1 MTNPLTLVVL
11 YSNMNTQK
19 FKVQNRRHAEFII
32 HDEGDHVMD
41 WYIEED
47 RNTAYNKTKKQ
58 QAKESF
64 FKTEAI

>member
-1 MTNPLTLVVL
+1 MGTDPLTLVVL
-11 YSNMNTQK
+11 YSNMSTQK

-47 RNTAYNKTKKQ
+47 MKNERLR
-58 QAKESF
+58 KEGG
-64 FKTEAI
+64 